1 MIIYKITNKL
11 NGKAYIGQTT
21 KSLAER
27 VQGHIHGRSRI
38 GREILKYGRE
48 NFDFSVIDKANTKE
62 ELDELEIFWIA
73 WYDSTR
79 VGYNVL
85 HGGKATKAELHML
98 RKLGSTKCGRKK
110 GHRKNK
116 PMLSKES
123 MRKEIEARRLRMKE
137 AKEYRVRKMKEAKEL
152 SKTNR
157 QAKIIEEQNEAAN
170 KAFREQLKSVWEVR
184 Q

>member
-79 VGYNVL
+79 VGYNWSYV
-85 HGGKATKAELHML
+85 
-98 RKLGSTKCGRKK
+98 
-110 GHRKNK
+110 
-116 PMLSKES
+116 
-123 MRKEIEARRLRMKE
+123 
-137 AKEYRVRKMKEAKEL
+137 
-152 SKTNR
+152 
-157 QAKIIEEQNEAAN
+157 KI
-170 KAFREQLKSVWEVR
+170 
-184 Q
+184 